1 MKRRGAEEAPA
12 AAARCVLTETC
23 QQGINVVLCLFQ
35 YTRVWIP
42 DPDDVWKAAEI
53 TRDYK
58 EGEAVLHLKLEDET
72 VVTPLRRL
80 CTTRHTV
87 KIESMN
93 QTHRLSFSFIS
104 S

>member
-1 MKRRGAEEAPA
+1 MKRRGAEEAP